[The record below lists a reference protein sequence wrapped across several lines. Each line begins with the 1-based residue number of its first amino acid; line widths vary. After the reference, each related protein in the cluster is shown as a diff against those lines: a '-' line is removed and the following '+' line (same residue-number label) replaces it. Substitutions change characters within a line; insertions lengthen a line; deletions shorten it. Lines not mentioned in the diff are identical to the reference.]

1 MNPSKI
7 VSTEKFNEL
16 VDFSWVIES
25 EEEILANDNLVKN
38 LCRFLFG
45 REPKLEEIQKYNN
58 HPDLNHLTRIFLK
71 SDEFKKIIRQNIIP
85 KDKKILDVPYVIVK
99 INDRALVNCNKI
111 EMTMKSSKQY
121 KLSFINEQE
130 DNIKKFLLNHNIKI
144 NWDKKFF
151 IRDYLKGELGVTANF
166 ALVYQY
172 MIDNNIDKMLVF
184 EDDAVLKDNFLNN
197 LYYCIKDLPDD
208 FDYLVSSTTFP
219 NAKIMTTIDADILIN
234 SKYIC
239 KSHLQ
244 NSDLRVTLYSKN
256 GVKKI
261 LNFLKQFGFVCPID
275 TFIFNLSRKNYLNG
289 YTTFSQNSLIRNVEI
304 SESLIDKNKF
314 RINFIV

>member
-1 MNPSKI
+1 MNHSEI
-7 VSTEKFNEL
+7 VSAKKFNEL
-16 VDFSWVIES
+16 VDFKWMVES
-25 EEEILANDNLVKN
+25 EEKILANDNIVKN
-38 LCRFLFG
+38 LYRFVLC

-71 SDEFKKIIRQNIIP
+71 LNEFKKIIRQNIIP
-85 KDKKILDVPYVIVK
+85 KDKKILDIPYVIVK
-99 INDRALVNCNKI
+99 INDRALDNCNTI
-111 EMTMKSSKQY
+111 EMIMKSSKQY
-121 KLSFINEQE
+121 KFSFINEQE
-130 DNIKKFLLNHNIKI
+130 DVIEKFLLKHNIKI

-151 IRDYLKGELGVTANF
+151 IRDYLKGELGVTASF
-166 ALVYQY
+166 VLIYQY
-172 MIDNNIDKMLVF
+172 MIDNNIDKLLVF

-197 LYYCIKDLPDD
+197 LYYCNKDLPDD

-219 NAKIMTTIDADILIN
+219 NARILTQINADILIN

-275 TFIFNLSRKNYLNG
+275 TFIFNLTRKNYLNG
-289 YTTFSQNSLIRNVEI
+289 YTTFFQNSLVHNVEI
-304 SESLIDKNKF
+304 GKSLIDENKL
-314 RINFIV
+314 RMNFNV